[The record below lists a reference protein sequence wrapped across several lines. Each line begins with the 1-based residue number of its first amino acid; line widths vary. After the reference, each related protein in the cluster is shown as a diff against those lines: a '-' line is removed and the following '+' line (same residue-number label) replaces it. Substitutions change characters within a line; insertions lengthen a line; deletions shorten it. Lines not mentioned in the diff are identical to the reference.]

1 MLNSLGAACL
11 LSVWLVCLF
20 YLFFYCS
27 PEGNSASPPTLQTAV
42 TTSTPKWPL
51 KPGVLVHMKGAR
63 LQGTNSMGALQTSTP
78 MQGVTPVRGRSNR
91 RIWVLQRRRA
101 LSLNSLAQ
109 ADDSSQRSRAR
120 RIRKM
125 FSSSDSSRSDA
136 LPSGVSRGAS
146 GGRDFLFAFC
156 FVCL

>member
-1 MLNSLGAACL
+1 M
-11 LSVWLVCLF
+11 SVWLVCF
-20 YLFFYCS
+20 ILFFYDS
-27 PEGNSASPPTLQTAV
+27 PEGNSASPPVLQTAV

-78 MQGVTPVRGRSNR
+78 MQGANPVRGRSNR
-91 RIWVLQRRRA
+91 RVWVLQRRRA

-109 ADDSSQRSRAR
+109 ADDSSQRSRAH

-125 FSSSDSSRSDA
+125 FSSSDTRNDA
-136 LPSGVSRGAS
+136 LPNGVFHGAS
-146 GGRDFLFAFC
+146 GGSFLFVCFFC
-156 FVCL
+156 LVACDLF